1 MPIFFG
7 LRVASALLL
16 LKLSASYL
24 PVHGFT
30 VFAQLMAFSAL
41 LNLIAIGGT
50 QNGVIRQAAAASDA
64 GALARV
70 YGAALA
76 IWAAA
81 VPLIGLPVAIGSRA
95 ISSLLVDTSRAW
107 VVVISIAAFALFAG
121 PGQIWCSLLS
131 GRRHPTQSLSAQ
143 AAGLVAGTAAAAWFI
158 AHGEA
163 ARAALCFA
171 AGPLA
176 TMAVALPMV
185 RLFGIALLARPARAE
200 MRALLHYSAAIAA
213 TTGFAAVTLFG
224 LRSIYRDSFGATM
237 LGYWMAA
244 NRISDLSTQ
253 FLGLFLLQFYV
264 PHLATVTDAAARR
277 RLILRCAGVGAGA
290 MGLVILSFSL
300 LSGPLVH
307 LFLSRA
313 YLPAVPFIRA
323 YMIGDLMRV
332 FVSLAMF
339 TAFAKGRP
347 ARYAAIEIG
356 TLAMMA
362 VIALVLIHAGDPR
375 APQFS
380 YAGAY
385 ALSAVLAAA
394 LFFWRGDHGLTA
406 SSTVATP

>member
-1 MPIFFG
+1 M
-7 LRVASALLL
+7 L

-30 VFAQLMAFSAL
+30 VFAQLTAFSAL
-41 LNLIAIGGT
+41 LNLIAVGGT

-95 ISSLLVDTSRAW
+95 VSSLLVDTSRAW
-107 VVVISIAAFALFAG
+107 IVVIAIAALALVAG
-121 PGQIWCSLLS
+121 PGQIWCSILS

-143 AAGLVAGTAAAAWFI
+143 AAGLVTGTGAAAWFI

-163 ARAALCFA
+163 ARGALCFA
-171 AGPLA
+171 AGPLV
-176 TMAVALPMV
+176 TMTVALPMV
-185 RLFGIALLARPARAE
+185 RRLNLALPGRPARAE
-200 MRALLHYSAAIAA
+200 MRELLHYSAAIAA
-213 TTGFAAVTLFG
+213 TTGFAAITLFG

-264 PHLATVTDAAARR
+264 PHLAIMTDAAARR
-277 RLILRCAGVGAGA
+277 RLILRCAAAGVGT
-290 MGLVILSFSL
+290 MGLVILIFSL

-307 LFLSRA
+307 LFLSAA
-313 YLPAVPFIRA
+313 YLPAIPFIRA

-339 TAFAKGRP
+339 TAFANGRP
-347 ARYAAIEIG
+347 ARYAAIEIA
-356 TLAMMA
+356 TLATMA
-362 VIALVLIHAGDPR
+362 AVALIVIGAGDVR
-375 APQFS
+375 APQFA

-385 ALSAVLAAA
+385 ALSAALAAG
-394 LFFWRGDHGLTA
+394 LFFWRSRQRATA